1 MSMSEAAGDDRWQA
15 PDFPQSGMLTAADL
29 EALQQQAYEE
39 ARAEGFAQGLAEG
52 REQGL
57 AEAAKELEARRE
69 LLEATLDYLAAPL
82 AELDEALE
90 VQLARMVTVMVGRMF
105 RRQLDIDPDS
115 IVGLVRDAVSLLP
128 VSASQIEVHLHP
140 DDADRLE
147 TILGR
152 EAPGDEPA
160 DARERW
166 TVVRDAALTR
176 GGCHISSESSQIDAR
191 VESRIA
197 TMVNTLMG
205 DQRT

>member
-1 MSMSEAAGDDRWQA
+1 MSMSEPAGDDRWQA

-29 EALQQQAYEE
+29 EALQEQAYEE
-39 ARAEGFAQGLAEG
+39 ARAEGLARGIEEG

-57 AEAAKELEARRE
+57 AEAAQELAARRD

-82 AELDEALE
+82 DDLDEALE
-90 VQLARMVTVMVGRMF
+90 TQLARMVTVMVGRLF
-105 RRQLDIDPDS
+105 KRQLDIDPDS

-128 VSASQIEVHLHP
+128 VSASQIQVHLHP

-152 EAPGDEPA
+152 DAGGEGTD
-160 DARERW
+160 DARARW

-176 GGCHISSESSQIDAR
+176 GGCHIASESSQIDAR

-197 TMVNTLMG
+197 TMVNRLMG

>member
-1 MSMSEAAGDDRWQA
+1 MSMSEPAGDKRWEA

-39 ARAEGFAQGLAEG
+39 ARAEGFARGVEEG

-57 AEAAKELEARRE
+57 TEAAQELDARRQV
-69 LLEATLDYLAAPL
+69 LEATLDYLAAPL
-82 AELDEALE
+82 ADLDEALE
-90 VQLARMVTVMVGRMF
+90 SQLARMVTVMVGRMF
-105 RRQLDIDPDS
+105 RRELDIDPDS

-147 TILGR
+147 AILGR
-152 EAPGDEPA
+152 DTAGDDA
-160 DARERW
+160 VDARERW
-166 TVVRDAALTR
+166 TVIRDAALTR

>member
-1 MSMSEAAGDDRWQA
+1 MSMSEPAGDDRWQA

-29 EALQQQAYEE
+29 EALQEQAYEE
-39 ARAEGFAQGLAEG
+39 ARAEGFARGVEEG

-57 AEAAKELEARRE
+57 AEAAQELAARRD

-82 AELDEALE
+82 DDLDEALE
-90 VQLARMVTVMVGRMF
+90 TQLARMVTVMVGRLF
-105 RRQLDIDPDS
+105 KRQLDIDPDS

-128 VSASQIEVHLHP
+128 VSATQIQVHLHP
-140 DDADRLE
+140 EDADRLE

-152 EAPGDEPA
+152 DAAGGDTE
-160 DARERW
+160 DAHARW
-166 TVVRDAALTR
+166 TVVRDAAMTR
-176 GGCHISSESSQIDAR
+176 GGCHIASESSQIDAR